1 MGNIKYPHYLSTI
14 FNVNFINNNAN
25 IICAMANKVLETVG
39 FPVNKKSKLIK
50 IYNRVYE
57 YLLKNYRNEYVFK
70 NTIVNE
76 ILLKKHSP
84 ATSAI
89 FSEFQVLGCKL
100 DLLVLNGTSEA
111 YEIKTKYDNFTRL
124 KMQLETYLKFFD
136 EVYLVLDEQIYDE
149 DNEILGALNDRI
161 GILVF
166 TQKNELIKKK
176 KAEPNTKYIKS
187 EDMVALL
194 RKDEYLDIIKS
205 SFGEDLSDTPNTKMY
220 GKARQWFSKFERQQ
234 AHQLIIKKLKLR
246 KKYIEEKRRQIEKSQ
261 FDSVRN
267 LLVNSTNEKDLN
279 KLLELFQQ

>member
-25 IICAMANKVLETVG
+25 IIRARANKVLETVG
-39 FPVNKKSKLIK
+39 FPVNKKSKLIN
-50 IYNRVYE
+50 IYNRVYKC
-57 YLLKNYRNEYVFK
+57 LLENYRNEYVFK
-70 NTIVNE
+70 NTIVNK
-76 ILLKKHSP
+76 ILLEKHSP

-100 DLLVLNGTSEA
+100 DLLVLNGTSKA

-124 KMQLETYLKFFD
+124 EMQLETYLKFFD

-166 TQKNELIKKK
+166 TQKNELIEKK
-176 KAEPNTKYIKS
+176 KAESNTKYIKS

-205 SFGEDLSDTPNTKMY
+205 SFSKDLSDTPNTKMY
-220 GKARQWFSKFERQQ
+220 GEARQWFSKFEGQQ
-234 AHQLIIKKLKLR
+234 AHQLTIEKLKLR

-279 KLLELFQQ
+279 NLLELFQQ